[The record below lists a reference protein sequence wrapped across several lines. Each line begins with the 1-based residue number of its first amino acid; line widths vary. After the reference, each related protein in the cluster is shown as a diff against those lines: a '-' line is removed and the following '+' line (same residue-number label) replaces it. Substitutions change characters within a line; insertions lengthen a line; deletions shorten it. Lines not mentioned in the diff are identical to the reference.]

1 MRRLRRADVPVDDTW
16 KLEDLFPTADDWQNQ
31 LNAALGDIPSVS
43 AFSGRLAEG
52 AVTLL
57 ECLEATERLM
67 MRMLRVGTYAFL
79 RFSEDGSNPANQA
92 MMGRVSSVEAQMG
105 AAIAFIQPEILALPD
120 GTVER
125 YLEDEPRLEPFR
137 RHLER
142 VLSNKP

>member
-67 MRMLRVGTYAFL
+67 MRMLRVART
-79 RFSEDGSNPANQA
+79 
-92 MMGRVSSVEAQMG
+92 
-105 AAIAFIQPEILALPD
+105 
-120 GTVER
+120 
-125 YLEDEPRLEPFR
+125 PFFASLKTDPIRQTR
-137 RHLER
+137 R
-142 VLSNKP
+142 